1 MMKSESLKLS
11 SLSETHCEILRHSSN
26 TMPVIWVVEEKGV
39 RTVVKDFSNSK
50 FFYRNTVGRFLIWR
64 ERRAYE
70 SLKDLKGIPACYGV
84 IDGLALALEEIP
96 SRPLKK
102 HNKNIKLSDTF
113 FDDLK
118 NIVDSFH
125 KRGLAHCDLKNGAN
139 VLVGH
144 DGRPY
149 IVDWSASISEKECRF
164 FPLNR
169 IYLRFVMDDYF
180 AIIKLKMRYAP
191 ETLTPEEKRKYAQLS
206 HIERGVRSIRDRL
219 RKILKKIV

>member
-1 MMKSESLKLS
+1 MLESLKLS
-11 SLSETHCEILRHSSN
+11 SIAETHCEILRHSSN
-26 TMPVIWVVEEKGV
+26 TRPVIWVVEEKGV
-39 RTVVKDFSNSK
+39 RAVVKDFSNSK
-50 FFYRNTVGRFLIWR
+50 FFYRNIVGRFLIWR

-70 SLKDLKGIPACYGV
+70 ALKDLKGIPACYGV

-102 HNKNIKLSDTF
+102 HNKDMKLPETF

-149 IVDWSASISEKECRF
+149 ILDWSASISEKECRF
-164 FPLNR
+164 FPMNL
-169 IYLRFVMDDYF
+169 IYLRFVLDDYF
-180 AIIKLKMRYAP
+180 AIIKLKIRYAP
-191 ETLTPEEKRKYAQLS
+191 ETLTLKEKRQYAQQS
-206 HIERGVRSIRDRL
+206 RMERGIRFIRDSL
-219 RKILKKIV
+219 RKIFIKIV

>member
-1 MMKSESLKLS
+1 MLESLKLS
-11 SLSETHCEILRHSSN
+11 SLTENHCEVLRHSSN
-26 TMPVIWVVEEKGV
+26 TRPVIWVVEENRV
-39 RTVVKDFSNSK
+39 RTVLKDFSNSK
-50 FFYRNTVGRFLIWR
+50 FFYRNIIGRFLIWR

-70 SLKDLKGIPACYGV
+70 TLKGLKGIPTYYGV

-102 HNKNIKLSDTF
+102 HNKNIKLSDSF
-113 FDDLK
+113 FDNLK
-118 NIVDSFH
+118 NIIDSFH

-149 IVDWSASISEKECRF
+149 IVDWSASISKKECRF

-169 IYLRFVMDDYF
+169 IYLRFVLDDYF

-191 ETLTPEEKRKYAQLS
+191 ETLSPEEERQYAYQS
-206 HIERGVRSIRDRL
+206 HVERGVRVIRDSL
-219 RKILKKIV
+219 RKILMKIV

>member
-1 MMKSESLKLS
+1 MLESLKLS
-11 SLSETHCEILRHSSN
+11 GLTENHCEILRHSSN
-26 TMPVIWVVEEKGV
+26 TRPVIWVVEEKGV
-39 RTVVKDFSNSK
+39 RAVVKDFSNSK
-50 FFYRNTVGRFLIWR
+50 FFYRNIIGRFLIWR

-70 SLKDLKGIPACYGV
+70 TLKGLKGIPTYYGV

-113 FDDLK
+113 FADLK

-149 IVDWSASISEKECRF
+149 IVDWSASISEEECRF
-164 FPLNR
+164 FPMNR
-169 IYLRFVMDDYF
+169 IYLRFVLDDYF

-191 ETLTPEEKRKYAQLS
+191 ETLTLTEKREYAQRS
-206 HIERGVRSIRDRL
+206 HMERGVRVVRDRL
-219 RKILKKIV
+219 RKTLKKIV

>member
-1 MMKSESLKLS
+1 MLESLKLS
-11 SLSETHCEILRHSSN
+11 GLTENHCKILRHSSN
-26 TMPVIWVVEEKGV
+26 TRPVIWVVEEKGV
-39 RTVVKDFSNSK
+39 RAVVKDFSNSK
-50 FFYRNTVGRFLIWR
+50 FFYRNIIGRFLIWR

-70 SLKDLKGIPACYGV
+70 TLKGLKGIPTYYGV

-102 HNKNIKLSDTF
+102 HNKEIKLPETF

-164 FPLNR
+164 FPMNR
-169 IYLRFVMDDYF
+169 IYLRFVLDDYF

-191 ETLTPEEKRKYAQLS
+191 ETLTLTEEREYAQRS
-206 HIERGVRSIRDRL
+206 HMERGVRVVRDRL
-219 RKILKKIV
+219 RKTLKKIV

>member
-1 MMKSESLKLS
+1 MLESLKLS
-11 SLSETHCEILRHSSN
+11 GLTENHCKILRHSSN
-26 TMPVIWVVEEKGV
+26 TRPVIWVVEEKGV
-39 RTVVKDFSNSK
+39 RAVVKDFSNSK
-50 FFYRNTVGRFLIWR
+50 FFYRNIIGRFLIWR

-70 SLKDLKGIPACYGV
+70 TLKGLKGIPTYYGV

-102 HNKNIKLSDTF
+102 HNKNIKLSDSF

-164 FPLNR
+164 FPMNR
-169 IYLRFVMDDYF
+169 IYLRFVLDDYF

-191 ETLTPEEKRKYAQLS
+191 ETLTITEEREYAQRS
-206 HIERGVRSIRDRL
+206 HMERGVRVVRDRL
-219 RKILKKIV
+219 RKTLKKIV

>member
-1 MMKSESLKLS
+1 
-11 SLSETHCEILRHSSN
+11 
-26 TMPVIWVVEEKGV
+26 VIWVVEGKGV
-39 RTVVKDFSNSK
+39 RAVVKDFSSTK
-50 FFYRNTVGRFLIWR
+50 FFYRNIIGRFLIWR

-70 SLKDLKGIPACYGV
+70 TLKGLKGIPAYYGV

-113 FDDLK
+113 FGDLK

-125 KRGLAHCDLKNGAN
+125 RRGLAHCDLKNGAN

-149 IVDWSASISEKECRF
+149 IVDWSASISEREFKF

-169 IYLRFVMDDYF
+169 IYLRFVLDDYF
-180 AIIKLKMRYAP
+180 AVIKLKMRYAS
-191 ETLTPEEKRKYAQLS
+191 ETLTLKEKRQYAQRS
-206 HIERGVRSIRDRL
+206 RMERGVRVIRDRL
-219 RKILKKIV
+219 RNVLKKIV

>member
-1 MMKSESLKLS
+1 MLESLKLF
-11 SLSETHCEILRHSSN
+11 SLTENHCEILRHSSN
-26 TMPVIWVVEEKGV
+26 TRPLIWVIEEKGV

-50 FFYRNTVGRFLIWR
+50 FLYRNIIGRFLIWR
-64 ERRAYE
+64 EHRAYKT
-70 SLKDLKGIPACYGV
+70 LKGLMGIPACFGV
-84 IDGLALALEEIP
+84 INGLALALEEIP

-113 FDDLK
+113 FDDLR
-118 NIVDSFH
+118 NIVDNFH

-139 VLVGH
+139 VLVGR
-144 DGRPY
+144 DGQPY

-169 IYLRFVMDDYF
+169 IYLRFVLDDHF

-191 ETLTPEEKRKYAQLS
+191 ETLTLEEKTQYAHRS
-206 HIERGVRSIRDRL
+206 HVERGIRVIRDSL
-219 RKILKKIV
+219 RKILMKIV

>member
-1 MMKSESLKLS
+1 MLEFLKLS
-11 SLSETHCEILRHSSN
+11 SLIETHCGVLRHSSN
-26 TMPVIWVVEEKGV
+26 TRPVIWVIEEKGV
-39 RTVVKDFSNSK
+39 RAIVKDFSNNR
-50 FFYRNTVGRFLIWR
+50 FLYRNIIGKFLIWR
-64 ERRAYE
+64 ERRAYKT
-70 SLKDLKGIPACYGV
+70 LKGLKGIPACYGV
-84 IDGLALALEEIP
+84 IDGLALILEEIP

-113 FDDLK
+113 FDELK

-139 VLVGH
+139 VLVGR

-149 IVDWSASISEKECRF
+149 IVDWSASISEKEFRF

-169 IYLRFVMDDYF
+169 IYLRFVLDDRF

-191 ETLTPEEKRKYAQLS
+191 ETLTLEEKRQYAQQS
-206 HIERGVRSIRDRL
+206 PMERGVRGIRDRL
-219 RKILKKIV
+219 RKILKKII

>member
-1 MMKSESLKLS
+1 MLESLNLS
-11 SLSETHCEILRHSSN
+11 SLPENHCGILRHSSN
-26 TMPVIWVVEEKGV
+26 TRPVIWVIEEKGLRAV
-39 RTVVKDFSNSK
+39 IKDFSNSK
-50 FFYRNTVGRFLIWR
+50 FLYRNLIGRFLIWR
-64 ERRAYE
+64 ERRAYKT
-70 SLKDLKGIPACYGV
+70 LKALKGIPACYGV

-102 HNKNIKLSDTF
+102 HNKEMKLSDTF

-149 IVDWSASISEKECRF
+149 IVDWSASISKKECRF

-169 IYLRFVMDDYF
+169 IYLRFVLDDYF

-191 ETLTPEEKRKYAQLS
+191 ETLSPEEERQYAYQS
-206 HIERGVRSIRDRL
+206 HVERGVRVIRDSL
-219 RKILKKIV
+219 RKILMKIV

>member
-1 MMKSESLKLS
+1 MLESLKLS
-11 SLSETHCEILRHSSN
+11 GLTENHCEILRHSSN
-26 TMPVIWVVEEKGV
+26 TRPVIWVVEEKGV
-39 RTVVKDFSNSK
+39 RAVVKDFSNSK
-50 FFYRNTVGRFLIWR
+50 FFYRNIIGRFLIWR

-70 SLKDLKGIPACYGV
+70 TLKGLKGIPTYYGV

-102 HNKNIKLSDTF
+102 HNKNIKLSDSF

-118 NIVDSFH
+118 NIIDSFH

-164 FPLNR
+164 FPMNR
-169 IYLRFVMDDYF
+169 IYLRFVLDDYF

-191 ETLTPEEKRKYAQLS
+191 ETLTLTEEREYAQRS
-206 HIERGVRSIRDRL
+206 HMERGVRVVRDRL
-219 RKILKKIV
+219 RKTLKKIV